1 MNASELKSKGV
12 EELEGQLLE
21 LLKEQ
26 FTLRMQKGS
35 GQLTQTHLLK
45 VVRKNIARVK
55 TVLTQKKQGK

>member
-1 MNASELKSKGV
+1 MNASELKNKGV
-12 EELEGQLLE
+12 DELEGQLLE

-45 VVRKNIARVK
+45 NVRRNIARVK
-55 TVLTQKKQGK
+55 TVLTEKKQGK